1 MVKLKKW
8 VFLILALEMGSIVFA
23 SPWALVLTGGGA
35 RGAYEAGA
43 LKAVK
48 ELRLDVKGVYGTS
61 VGALNGAFFCQ
72 GITDELYNMWQEL
85 SYSNVM
91 SIPSTPSNKNSN
103 LYFRIAQRI
112 FTFHLIDVKP
122 LRKLVSEYL
131 NEEEIRKSGISFG
144 IVTYDLSKFTPV
156 EIYLSEIPD
165 GKLLDYVMAS
175 ANYPIFQRQVINGS
189 MYIDGGVYNN
199 APVDM
204 ALKKGF
210 SKILLINVSDIPIS
224 LPPIPEGVELKTINP
239 SGSLGNA
246 MNFNPEDEK
255 RLEEMGYLDT
265 MKSFGK
271 FVGENYYIY
280 PPKRPILID
289 ALLSMDATELS
300 KIADTLGLNISG
312 YSRNFAVYSIIIP
325 KISEIVKS
333 TSFESLNLDLLETA
347 AEEFGIDRLVPYTQR
362 ELVKVIAQSDRQLH
376 SNFLFFQRNNDEV
389 VESIR
394 EICKFIVSK
403 GIICN

>member
-1 MVKLKKW
+1 
-8 VFLILALEMGSIVFA
+8 
-23 SPWALVLTGGGA
+23 
-35 RGAYEAGA
+35 
-43 LKAVK
+43 
-48 ELRLDVKGVYGTS
+48 
-61 VGALNGAFFCQ
+61 
-72 GITDELYNMWQEL
+72 
-85 SYSNVM
+85 
-91 SIPSTPSNKNSN
+91 
-103 LYFRIAQRI
+103 
-112 FTFHLIDVKP
+112 
-122 LRKLVSEYL
+122 
-131 NEEEIRKSGISFG
+131 
-144 IVTYDLSKFTPV
+144 
-156 EIYLSEIPD
+156 
-165 GKLLDYVMAS
+165 
-175 ANYPIFQRQVINGS
+175 
-189 MYIDGGVYNN
+189 
-199 APVDM
+199 
-204 ALKKGF
+204 
-210 SKILLINVSDIPIS
+210 
-224 LPPIPEGVELKTINP
+224 
-239 SGSLGNA
+239 

-312 YSRNFAVYSIIIP
+312 YSRNFAVYSIIVP

>member
-1 MVKLKKW
+1 
-8 VFLILALEMGSIVFA
+8 
-23 SPWALVLTGGGA
+23 
-35 RGAYEAGA
+35 
-43 LKAVK
+43 
-48 ELRLDVKGVYGTS
+48 
-61 VGALNGAFFCQ
+61 
-72 GITDELYNMWQEL
+72 
-85 SYSNVM
+85 
-91 SIPSTPSNKNSN
+91 
-103 LYFRIAQRI
+103 
-112 FTFHLIDVKP
+112 
-122 LRKLVSEYL
+122 L

-312 YSRNFAVYSIIIP
+312 YSRNFAVHSIIVP